1 MFPNI
6 SVSLLN
12 HFSLHTNI
20 AIILNFVIFIKLFFY
35 YLFNNIIIIWVYFV
49 LFCLPF
55 IVKNLE
61 H

>member
-1 MFPNI
+1 MFPDI

-20 AIILNFVIFIKLFFY
+20 AIILNSVIFIKLFFY
-35 YLFNNIIIIWVYFV
+35 NLFIILWVYFV

-55 IVKNLE
+55 IVTILK